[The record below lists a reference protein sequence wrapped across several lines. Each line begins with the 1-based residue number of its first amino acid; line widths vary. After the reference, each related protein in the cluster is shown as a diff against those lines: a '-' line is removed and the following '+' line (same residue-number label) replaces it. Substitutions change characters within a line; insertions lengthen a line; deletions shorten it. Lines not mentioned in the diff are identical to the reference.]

1 MRTRT
6 LEQVPSLPGLYSK
19 ALGRTAQAAAPAMLA
34 RKPQPTQLPE
44 VRYAVDEVPVD
55 AGHLGEYQRLL
66 GEPGTDDLPAGYVH
80 VLAFPL
86 AMAVMVRPDFPL
98 PVLGMVHVANRVDQ
112 HHQLHADDV
121 LRIRAWAEGL
131 RAHRSGTQVDLVVE
145 VAGQEGPEVAW
156 RGVSTY
162 LAKGTRVPG
171 LALAEPAGESS
182 GRSAADSSNS
192 TERSAGS
199 ATGSGGSAEGSGG
212 QPLTSSPAET
222 EADLPEQTAM
232 WQVDKQTA
240 RAYAAISGDRNPIH
254 TSAVGAKAFG
264 FPRAIAH
271 GMYTA
276 ARALSS
282 VGTARGSAFTW
293 EVRFAKPVLLPSSVA
308 FGLNRRESGGY
319 DYAGWRPSDGRVNFS
334 GSVRPAP

>member
-6 LEQVPSLPGLYSK
+6 LQQVPTLAGLYSK
-19 ALGRTAQAAAPAMLA
+19 ALGRTAQAAAPAVLA
-34 RKPQPTQLPE
+34 RRSQPTRLPE
-44 VRYAVDEVPVD
+44 VRYAVEEVPVD

-112 HHQLHADDV
+112 HHQLHAGEV
-121 LRIRAWAEGL
+121 LRMRAWAEGL

-171 LALAEPAGESS
+171 LALAEPAG
-182 GRSAADSSNS
+182 
-192 TERSAGS
+192 AGP
-199 ATGSGGSAEGSGG
+199 GG
-212 QPLTSSPAET
+212 QSPGGAAANT
-222 EADLPEQTAM
+222 QADLPEQTAM
-232 WQVDKQTA
+232 WTLDKQTA

-254 TSAVGAKAFG
+254 TSAVGARAFG
-264 FPRAIAH
+264 FPRPIAH

-293 EVRFAKPVLLPSSVA
+293 EVEFAKPVLLPSGVA
-308 FGLNRRESGGY
+308 VGLQRRESGGY
-319 DYAGWRPSDGRVNFS
+319 DYAGWRPRDGRVNFT